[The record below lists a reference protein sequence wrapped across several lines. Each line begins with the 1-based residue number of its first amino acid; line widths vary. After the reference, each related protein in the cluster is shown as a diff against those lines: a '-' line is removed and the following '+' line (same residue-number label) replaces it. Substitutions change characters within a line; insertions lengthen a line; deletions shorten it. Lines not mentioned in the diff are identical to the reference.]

1 MVCLSASVTRKTLF
15 HSRRF
20 LLNFVETQE
29 TFEKFP
35 FSPQLLWLSPHWQ
48 SSIQLYSGKLWIFTK
63 CHLNW
68 HFLTFK
74 RSLVENSENSS
85 LKCFWCHLICLQ
97 SLNLKWKMFCDN
109 LLIKLRLWRGCSFF
123 ILQFERWIFLSLEL
137 IWISIN
143 VNS

>member
-1 MVCLSASVTRKTLF
+1 MSFCLSDKE
-15 HSRRF
+15 
-20 LLNFVETQE
+20 NFVSLQEISLELCGTQE

-109 LLIKLRLWRGCSFF
+109 LLLKLRLWRGCSF
-123 ILQFERWIFLSLEL
+123 LAPTGAQEVL
-137 IWISIN
+137 IS
-143 VNS
+143 VRSSVRFKFV